1 MSMATRVVV
10 TLQDDIYQRV
20 ERLAQLTHRDVTEL
34 LAETITLSLPP
45 WDMASESVSDMSE
58 LSDEEVL
65 ELSELQL
72 PNKQDRRLSK
82 LLQKQQDQVLSVQEH
97 TELSVL
103 MQCYQEGLLRKAQAL
118 HEAVRRQLR
127 KPLEP

>member
-1 MSMATRVVV
+1 MVV

-20 ERLAQLTHRDVTEL
+20 ERLAQLTHRDVAEL
-34 LAETITLSLPP
+34 LAETITLALPP
-45 WDMASESVSDMSE
+45 WDATSESVSDMST

-65 ELSELQL
+65 KLSELQL
-72 PNKQDRRLSK
+72 PAKQDRRLST
-82 LLQKQQDQVLSVQEH
+82 LLRKQQAQLLSAQEH
-97 TELSVL
+97 VEFSVL

-118 HEAVRRQLR
+118 REAVRRQLR

>member
-1 MSMATRVVV
+1 MATHVVV

-20 ERLAQLTHRDVTEL
+20 ERLAQLTQRDVAEI
-34 LAETITLSLPP
+34 LAETIALSLPP
-45 WDMASESVSDMSE
+45 WDVASESVSDMSE

-72 PNKQDRRLSK
+72 PAKQDRRLSK
-82 LLQKQQDQVLSVQEH
+82 LLRKQQDRALSVQEH

-118 HEAVRRQLR
+118 HEAVQRQLR
-127 KPLEP
+127 EPLEP

>member
-1 MSMATRVVV
+1 MATHVVV

-20 ERLAQLTHRDVTEL
+20 ERLAQLTQRDVAEI
-34 LAETITLSLPP
+34 LAETIALYLPP
-45 WDMASESVSDMSE
+45 WDVASESVSDMSE

-72 PNKQDRRLSK
+72 PAKQDRRLSK
-82 LLQKQQDQVLSVQEH
+82 LLRKQQDRALSVQEH

-118 HEAVRRQLR
+118 HEAVQRQLR
-127 KPLEP
+127 EPLEP

>member
-1 MSMATRVVV
+1 MATRVVV

-20 ERLAQLTHRDVTEL
+20 QRLAQLTHRDVDEL
-34 LAETITLSLPP
+34 LAETIALSLPP
-45 WDMASESVSDMSE
+45 WNSASESVTEMAA

-65 ELSELQL
+65 ELSHLEL
-72 PNKQDRRLSK
+72 PANQDRRLSK
-82 LLQKQQDQVLSVQEH
+82 LLQTQQDHALSAEEY
-97 TELSVL
+97 TELLVL

-118 HEAVRRQLR
+118 RAAVRRELR